1 MTQSKTT
8 NVVDQLLQDH
18 VEIRSL
24 FTAFETARTA
34 EDRHEVFRH
43 IVHDLSMHETAEE
56 EVVWPVVRTDLTDG
70 STLADARIGEEEEAN
85 RVMARLESLEFNGA
99 EFASTFEEF
108 RRAVLSHAEREEN
121 DVFPLLRR
129 LDPGKL
135 TPMGTLVDAAKTA
148 APTHPH
154 PHVPGTATANLL
166 AGPAAAVVDRTR
178 DSLRKARER
187 LMGR

>member
-1 MTQSKTT
+1 MTQDQAID
-8 NVVDQLLQDH
+8 VVDQLLQDH
-18 VEIRSL
+18 VEVRSL

-34 EDRHEVFRH
+34 EERSDVFRH
-43 IVHDLSMHETAEE
+43 IVHDLSVHETAEE
-56 EVVWPVVRTDLTDG
+56 EVVWPVVRTDLAEG
-70 STLADARIGEEEEAN
+70 AALADVRIGEEEAAN
-85 RVMARLESLEFNGA
+85 RLMAKLEALDFDGREF
-99 EFASTFEEF
+99 SSVFEDC

-121 DVFPLLRR
+121 DVFPLLRQ

-135 TPMGTLVDAAKTA
+135 APMATLVDAAKKA

-166 AGPAAAVVDRTR
+166 AGPAAAIVDRTR

-187 LMGR
+187 LSR